1 MREFN
6 KISPRLDRLDLGAAK
21 ITQLLDGLFPEP
33 TPGSIALWGPW
44 AFCFG
49 IAFWFAPSSE
59 PAIWLVPLALAFS
72 IIAVLWVGFQANS
85 NAKLFFFLAMVCAIL
100 LGMGRAELRGMNK
113 AAQVMPS
120 GARSWVVTG
129 KLNKIDREVGHRA
142 RYLIGVQEIEG
153 LNPEQLPKYV
163 RVGGFAGDAK
173 IGSIVRFLARLEP
186 PRQAVVPGGFSF
198 SRNAWFQQIGGTGFT
213 LGHLEVLVEPK
224 INSVALR
231 LFKLRYDLS
240 ATIRNRMPGQ
250 SGAVA
255 AALITGDRSAI
266 KEETSVAFREAG
278 LGHLL
283 AISGLH
289 MSLVGGIAF
298 FIASLLFS
306 MIPAIG
312 ARMDA
317 RKPAA
322 IIGILV
328 SFSYLMISG
337 ATAPTQRAF
346 IMLGLIFLAVL
357 LGRRALSIR
366 TISMAALLVA
376 LLSPE
381 YVVSPGFQ
389 MSFAASLALIA
400 FYQRARPILQI
411 NNQKAATG
419 LAISGAFRKGTA
431 FLFGVLLTSLVA
443 GIATAPFASW
453 HFHKIAVYSLLGN
466 LLAMP
471 VFTILVMP
479 FLFIGVCLMPLGL
492 EGTFFQIASLG
503 LLSVQQT
510 SAYTADLPGAVWA
523 IGSVSPVSL
532 LLEAMAL
539 VMVCI
544 AYERLKYVGLALL
557 LISMVVRTNHVQP
570 DIWLDHKGGVIL
582 PHGDKDRTPIVFG
595 KPNKFALRLFF
606 EAVGMPDTASSKI
619 QKIQN
624 AICDAHGCTIKL
636 DDKLISIRSFVEDV
650 ETDCQFADLIV
661 VPGSLSSR
669 QQVACEGAK
678 VLTLSKTAGSLVYLR
693 ENQWIIKRPQ
703 SDRIWDRAAQKGR

>member
-1 MREFN
+1 MRESS
-6 KISPRLDRLDLGAAK
+6 KIASRLIRLDWGNVQISKVLAGV
-21 ITQLLDGLFPEP
+21 FPEP
-33 TPGSIALWGPW
+33 SAGSIALWGPW

-49 IAFWFAPSSE
+49 IAFWFAPHSE
-59 PAIWLVPLALAFS
+59 PAIWLVPFALALS
-72 IIAVLWVGFQANS
+72 SIAVLWVGFQRRS
-85 NAKLFFFLAMVCAIL
+85 SAKLFFCLAMICAMF
-100 LGMGRAELRGMNK
+100 LGMGRAEWRGYNK

-129 KLNKIDREVGHRA
+129 KLNKIDREIGHRA
-142 RYLIGVQEIEG
+142 RYLIRVQKIEG
-153 LNPEQLPKYV
+153 INPEQLPKYV
-163 RVGGFAGDAK
+163 RVGGFSGDAK
-173 IGSIVRFLARLEP
+173 IGSVVRFLARLEP

-224 INSVALR
+224 INSNALR

-240 ATIRNRMPGQ
+240 AAIRNRMPGQ
-250 SGAVA
+250 SGALA

-289 MSLVGGIAF
+289 MSLVGGLAF

-322 IIGILV
+322 IIGLIV

-376 LLSPE
+376 ILSPE

-400 FYQRARPILQI
+400 FYQRARPMLLI
-411 NNQKAATG
+411 NTQKAANSSVIFSG
-419 LAISGAFRKGTA
+419 LRKGTA
-431 FLFGVLLTSLVA
+431 FLLGVLLTSLIA

-492 EGTFFQIASLG
+492 EGVFFDVTSIG
-503 LLSVQQT
+503 LHSILQT
-510 SAYTADLPGAVWA
+510 SKYTADLPGAIWA
-523 IGSVSPVSL
+523 IGSVSSLSL
-532 LLEAMAL
+532 LLESMAL
-539 VMVCI
+539 IMVCI
-544 AYERLKYVGLALL
+544 AWERLKYVGLVLVL
-557 LISMVVRTNHVQP
+557 VSMMVRTSHVQP
-570 DIWLDHKGGVIL
+570 NVWLDQKGGVIL
-582 PHGDKDRTPIVFG
+582 PQTGQGAMPIVFG

-606 EAVGMPDTASSKI
+606 EAVGMPDAANIKI
-619 QKIQN
+619 QKSEN
-624 AICDAHGCTIKL
+624 AQCDANGCTYNL
-636 DDKLISIRSFVEDV
+636 GSKLISIRSFGEDV

-661 VPGSLSSR
+661 VPGSLSMR
-669 QQVACEGAK
+669 QLVACEN
-678 VLTLSKTAGSLVYLR
+678 VQIMTLSKDTGAMVYLQ
-693 ENQWIIKRPQ
+693 ENQWVTKYPK
-703 SDRIWDRAAQKGR
+703 SDRIWDRAARKPR